1 MGKFYA
7 YRTAAFGG
15 RDVVG
20 AVPYIWRN
28 DMKNVEI
35 LWNFMHM
42 NQAPETADVIVGFG
56 CYDEDIPRRCAELFH
71 AGFAPFVCFSG
82 GLGRNTDKLWT
93 KSEAE
98 RFAAI
103 AMAEGVPAERIIL
116 ENKSTNSAENLL
128 FTPKVLKEAGIKAE
142 KIIAVHKPYMEKRLW
157 AAMQVYWPDV
167 QAVYTSP
174 RVTVEQHIAHAEAV
188 GMTAKGVIE
197 TIVGDVQ
204 RMELYAE
211 KGYQAPVE
219 IPDEVRA
226 AFDSL
231 VAQGYTGQL
240 AK

>member
-1 MGKFYA
+1 MEN
-7 YRTAAFGG
+7 
-15 RDVVG
+15 
-20 AVPYIWRN
+20 IN
-28 DMKNVEI
+28 I

-42 NQAPETADVIVGFG
+42 NQQPEPADVIVGFG
-56 CYDEDIPRRCAELFH
+56 CYDEDIPKRCAELWH
-71 AGFAPFVCFSG
+71 QGYAPYVCFSG

-103 AMAEGVPAERIIL
+103 AVAAGVPENRIIL

-128 FTPKVLKEAGIKAE
+128 FTPKVLAEAGVKAE
-142 KIIAVHKPYMEKRLW
+142 RIIAVHKPYMEKRLW
-157 AAMQVYWPDV
+157 AAMRVYWPEV
-167 QAVYTSP
+167 CAVYTSP
-174 RVTVEQHIAHAEAV
+174 QVTVEEHIAHAEAI

-219 IPDEVRA
+219 ISDEVRD
-226 AFDSL
+226 AFNAL
-231 VAQGYTGQL
+231 VADGYTGQL
-240 AK
+240 AR

>member
-1 MGKFYA
+1 ME
-7 YRTAAFGG
+7 
-15 RDVVG
+15 
-20 AVPYIWRN
+20 
-28 DMKNVEI
+28 NVQI
-35 LWNFMHM
+35 LWDFMHM
-42 NQAPETADVIVGFG
+42 GHALEKADVIVGFG
-56 CYDEDIPRRCAELFH
+56 CYDEDVPKRCAELYH
-71 AGFAPFVCFSG
+71 QGFAPYVCFSG
-82 GLGRNTDKLWT
+82 GLGRNTSGIWS

-103 AMAEGVPAERIIL
+103 AMAEGVPENCIIL

-128 FTPKVLKEAGIKAE
+128 FTPKVLAQAGIKTE

-157 AAMQVYWPDV
+157 AAMQVYWPDA

-174 RVTVEQHIAHAEAV
+174 DVTVEEHIAHAEKT

-204 RMELYAE
+204 RMELYAQ

-219 IPDEVRA
+219 IPDEVRTA
-226 AFDSL
+226 IGAL
-231 VAQGYTGQL
+231 VEQGHTGQL

>member
-1 MGKFYA
+1 MEH
-7 YRTAAFGG
+7 
-15 RDVVG
+15 
-20 AVPYIWRN
+20 IQ
-28 DMKNVEI
+28 I
-35 LWNFMHM
+35 LWDFMHM
-42 NQAPETADVIVGFG
+42 GHALEKADVIVGFG
-56 CYDEDIPRRCAELFH
+56 CYDEDIPRRCAELYKQ
-71 AGFAPFVCFSG
+71 GLAPYVCFSG

-103 AMAEGVPAERIIL
+103 AIGEGVPENRIIL

-128 FTPKVLKEAGIKAE
+128 FTPKVLAEAGVKAE
-142 KIIAVHKPYMEKRLW
+142 KIIAVHKPYMERRLW
-157 AAMQVYWPDV
+157 AAMQVYWSDV
-167 QAVYTSP
+167 HALYTSP
-174 RVTVEQHIAHAEAV
+174 QVSVEEHIAHAEAI

-211 KGYQAPVE
+211 KGYQAPVV

-226 AFDSL
+226 AFDAL
-231 VAQGYTGQL
+231 VAEGYTGQL